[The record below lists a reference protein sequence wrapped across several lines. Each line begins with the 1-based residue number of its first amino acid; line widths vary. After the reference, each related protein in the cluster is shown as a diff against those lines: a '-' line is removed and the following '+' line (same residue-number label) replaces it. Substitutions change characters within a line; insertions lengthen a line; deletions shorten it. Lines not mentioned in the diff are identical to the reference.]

1 MPEREREYGFYST
14 HTEKEGAREMQR
26 GEGGYFT
33 FQASGLCKQ
42 CLGCVDDPMQGPALQ
57 GRISH
62 PPL

>member
-1 MPEREREYGFYST
+1 MKARDGDRERVVSTLHTEREKR
-14 HTEKEGAREMQR
+14 R